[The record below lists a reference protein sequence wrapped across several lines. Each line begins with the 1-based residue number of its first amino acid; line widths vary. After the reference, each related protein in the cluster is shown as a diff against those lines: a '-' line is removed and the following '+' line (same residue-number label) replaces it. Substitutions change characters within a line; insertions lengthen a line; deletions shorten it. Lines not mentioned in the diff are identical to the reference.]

1 MGLFSFLKSDKPAY
15 TDKVWKTRA
24 VAIRG
29 MITEA
34 LKVITQHQVPVV
46 FCYFEDTIT
55 EVIAFLRS
63 TGVPHFHLTNDSI
76 GEASGKNNVVLV
88 CDASLISSSSGLMGL
103 LSTISSRG
111 KVQFLFSGHYPLPAK
126 ENKIIEK
133 LSAYPCAE
141 ITFCSSIDDP
151 SFEPFGADRI
161 IAILD
166 QLGLKEDECIEHS
179 MVSKAMA
186 NAREKIAGMVKQE
199 VAAKSEGEWFLK
211 NIKKKRGLKM

>member
-1 MGLFSFLKSDKPAY
+1 MGLFAFLKSDKPVY
-15 TDKVWKTRA
+15 TDKVWKTRS

-88 CDASLISSSSGLMGL
+88 CDASLISSSSGLIGL
-103 LSTISSRG
+103 LSTI
-111 KVQFLFSGHYPLPAK
+111 
-126 ENKIIEK
+126 
-133 LSAYPCAE
+133 
-141 ITFCSSIDDP
+141 
-151 SFEPFGADRI
+151 
-161 IAILD
+161 
-166 QLGLKEDECIEHS
+166 
-179 MVSKAMA
+179 
-186 NAREKIAGMVKQE
+186 
-199 VAAKSEGEWFLK
+199 
-211 NIKKKRGLKM
+211 

>member
-1 MGLFSFLKSDKPAY
+1 MGLFSFLKSDKPVY

-24 VAIRG
+24 VAMKG

-34 LKVITQHQVPVV
+34 LKAITQNQVPVI

-55 EVIAFLRS
+55 EVIAFLTS

-88 CDASLISSSSGLMGL
+88 CDASLISSSSGLTGL
-103 LSTISSRG
+103 LRTISSGG
-111 KVQFLFSGHYPLPAK
+111 KIQFLFIGHYPLPAK
-126 ENKIIEK
+126 ENKILEK
-133 LSAYPCAE
+133 LSSYPSAE

-161 IAILD
+161 VAILD

-186 NAREKIAGMVKQE
+186 NAREKIASMVKHE
-199 VAAKSEGEWFLK
+199 VVAKSEGEWFLK
-211 NIKKKRGLKM
+211 NMKK

>member
-1 MGLFSFLKSDKPAY
+1 MGLFSFLKSDKPVYA
-15 TDKVWKTRA
+15 DKVWKTRP
-24 VAIRG
+24 VAMKG

-34 LKVITQHQVPVV
+34 LKAITQNQVPVV

-55 EVIAFLRS
+55 EVIAFI
-63 TGVPHFHLTNDSI
+63 TTAGVPYFHLTNDSI
-76 GEASGKNNVVLV
+76 GEASGQNNVVLV
-88 CDASLISSSSGLMGL
+88 CDASLIASSSGLMGL
-103 LSTISSRG
+103 LNTLSSRG
-111 KVQFLFSGHYPLPAK
+111 KVQFLFAGHYPLPGK

-133 LSAYPCAE
+133 LSSYPSGE

-161 IAILD
+161 VVILD

-179 MVSKAMA
+179 MVTRAMA
-186 NAREKIAGMVKQE
+186 NAREKIEGSVKYE

-211 NIKKKRGLKM
+211 NVKK